1 MDSQES
7 IPETSL
13 GDVHHWIIR
22 QARSLWDRARPI
34 TVHYLTVPCTFHS
47 GDILWRL
54 FHGGRSSGFE
64 EWSPLENKKL
74 EKRKRRR
81 VELVL
86 IVDIEWLEVPILTQK
101 KAHGQ
106 GWGGRAGIFRSGKS
120 IYLREGWQFRRHFP
134 GPNCSATVGTVR
146 LSKSFHSAL
155 VQCMNCT
162 KGGRDVLCW
171 EGTRIGLGHS
181 LTAFVAGYYCNGLA
195 HYCLEVRVSRQLL
208 REVGTTSHCNQ
219 TSGTN
224 IMTGSL
230 TRVEV
235 FLFLFLSYD
244 EVLGCP
250 LRFLVPIISIS
261 QFFTF
266 AFSVFQEIYS
276 GLFFKCLEIGLY
288 VRG

>member
-1 MDSQES
+1 MCGTGLDRRYRVAWGADSNSEKGS
-7 IPETSL
+7 
-13 GDVHHWIIR
+13 
-22 QARSLWDRARPI
+22 RSRA
-34 TVHYLTVPCTFHS
+34 
-47 GDILWRL
+47 
-54 FHGGRSSGFE
+54 
-64 EWSPLENKKL
+64 
-74 EKRKRRR
+74 
-81 VELVL
+81 
-86 IVDIEWLEVPILTQK
+86 
-101 KAHGQ
+101 
-106 GWGGRAGIFRSGKS
+106 GGRAGIFPSGKS

-134 GPNCSATVGTVR
+134 RPNCSAPVGTVR

-171 EGTRIGLGHS
+171 NLEGTRKGLGHS
-181 LTAFVAGYYCNGLA
+181 LTAFVAGYYCNWLA

-230 TRVEV
+230 TGVEV

-250 LRFLVPIISIS
+250 LRFLEPIISIS
-261 QFFTF
+261 QFFAF

-276 GLFFKCLEIGLY
+276 GIFFKYLEIGLCMLEDKRILNLLMM
-288 VRG
+288 VAFLDPPIF